1 MLISRHA
8 TELGNLAK
16 HLPVKETDLLI
27 IIIVRKQI
35 RKKLINRR
43 KFININSE
51 TKYNFSKNNKIFIDG
66 NLT

>member
-1 MLISRHA
+1 MPQNWEILQNIFQSKK
-8 TELGNLAK
+8 LF
-16 HLPVKETDLLI
+16 DLLI